1 MRDWGNALRRALL
14 LAALLATA
22 RPAAA
27 QAPTCDLRLAL
38 EYPRV
43 GASVGAGTP
52 IAVEGWAVDRAAPA
66 GTGILSVQVALDVPR
81 AAGGTPFVALHAEQR
96 PDVAQLLG
104 DERFLFSGYRVDVPT
119 VDLET
124 GPHTLYV
131 EVLTRCGWHTETRE
145 VLVLP
150 PGETVAYG
158 PGAGSPT

>member
-1 MRDWGNALRRALL
+1 MHNGGTGRRCALL

-22 RPAAA
+22 RLAA

-52 IAVEGWAVDRAAPA
+52 IAVEGWAVDRAAPS

-81 AAGGTPFVALHAEQR
+81 AVGGTAIVALHAERR

-119 VDLET
+119 IDLET

-150 PGETVAYG
+150 PGETVA
-158 PGAGSPT
+158 